1 MSDRSGKSYR
11 VGVIGFAHMHVN
23 ELVDRFIATGR
34 ADIVACADTQP
45 RTPSTITF
53 EGSRRANMQRTL
65 AAPGGP
71 RAYEDYREMLRAEKL
86 DIAILCP
93 ENARHA
99 EVAEAAAQHGVHM
112 VTEKPMAS
120 SLQDALRMKSAA
132 EKAGVALAVNWPITW
147 SPAIRRL
154 KELLNAGAI
163 GDVWELK
170 WRNGDSLGP
179 LAHGSAHPGATVISG
194 QVSDVEKGREWWHQA
209 EAGGGALLDYCCYG
223 ACLASWLLP
232 APPISVQCLKANLM
246 SGFGTAEDNATMLL
260 RFPSAIAILEA
271 SWTTFHRG
279 VANGPILYGTKG
291 TIVVD
296 GADILVYRHR
306 GAKAPS
312 VVEKGEPLPQGRA
325 TIGEEFLHHLETGD
339 PLHPTLAY
347 PINLAAMAILDAG
360 MKSAEKGAA
369 EPVERAR

>member
-45 RTPSTITF
+45 RTPSTITV

-71 RAYEDYREMLRAEKL
+71 REYEDYREMLRAEKL

-154 KELLNAGAI
+154 KELLHAGAI

-170 WRNGDSLGP
+170 WRNG
-179 LAHGSAHPGATVISG
+179 
-194 QVSDVEKGREWWHQA
+194 E
-209 EAGGGALLDYCCYG
+209 
-223 ACLASWLLP
+223 
-232 APPISVQCLKANLM
+232 
-246 SGFGTAEDNATMLL
+246 
-260 RFPSAIAILEA
+260 
-271 SWTTFHRG
+271 
-279 VANGPILYGTKG
+279 
-291 TIVVD
+291 
-296 GADILVYRHR
+296 
-306 GAKAPS
+306 
-312 VVEKGEPLPQGRA
+312 
-325 TIGEEFLHHLETGD
+325 
-339 PLHPTLAY
+339 
-347 PINLAAMAILDAG
+347 
-360 MKSAEKGAA
+360 
-369 EPVERAR
+369 